1 MRKHMIALLGFLAGA
16 AVYYMKAPV
25 RETASIQD
33 DFHQQEFVSTS
44 QAAPSPSATPAASAA
59 KSIPIILEASDPAE
73 EETTL
78 IPGLPRGMKFAP
90 NVKAI
95 PEDQYS
101 EGKIILKK
109 NGFIFYKGK
118 TSGDATANV
127 VYDQRLNTFHPLT
140 ATIKLMGI
148 NEEKRNEIL
157 KAWDEYHYNAELG
170 VQYIQSSHDKLFDDY
185 EDLKTSGVKAS
196 LEIIQAVYQS
206 R

>member
-1 MRKHMIALLGFLAGA
+1 MRKNMIALLGFLSGA

-44 QAAPSPSATPAASAA
+44 QAAPSPLAPSAPQA
-59 KSIPIILEASDPAE
+59 KIIPVETEASDPSL
-73 EETTL
+73 EETAQ

-90 NVKAI
+90 KVRAI

-101 EGKIILKK
+101 EGKILLKK
-109 NGFIFYKGK
+109 NGFIFYRGK
-118 TSGDATANV
+118 ASEGNANV

-140 ATIKLMGI
+140 ATIKLTGI

-157 KAWDEYHYNAELG
+157 KAWDEYHYNADLG
-170 VQYIQSSHDKLFDDY
+170 VQYVQSSHETLFDDF
-185 EDLKTSGVKAS
+185 EELKKSGAKAS
-196 LEIIQAVYQS
+196 LEIIQSVYQS

>member
-1 MRKHMIALLGFLAGA
+1 MRKHMIALLGFLSGA

-33 DFHQQEFVSTS
+33 DFHQQEFVTTS
-44 QAAPSPSATPAASAA
+44 QAAPSALAAPVA
-59 KSIPIILEASDPAE
+59 KAIPVILETSDPAE
-73 EETTL
+73 EEAII

-101 EGKIILKK
+101 EGKILLKK

-140 ATIKLMGI
+140 ATIKLTGI
-148 NEEKRNEIL
+148 NEVKRNEIL
-157 KAWDEYHYNAELG
+157 KSWDEYHYNSQLG
-170 VQYIQSSHDKLFDDY
+170 VQYIQSSHETLFEDY
-185 EDLKTSGVKAS
+185 EDLKTSGAKPS
-196 LEIIQAVYQS
+196 LEVIQAVYQS

>member
-1 MRKHMIALLGFLAGA
+1 MRKHMIALLGFLSGA

-44 QAAPSPSATPAASAA
+44 QAAPSPVAVPMARIIPVAT
-59 KSIPIILEASDPAE
+59 EASDPAE

-101 EGKIILKK
+101 EGKILLKK

-118 TSGDATANV
+118 VSGDSTANV

-140 ATIKLMGI
+140 ATIKLTGI
-148 NEEKRNEIL
+148 DDEKRNEIL
-157 KAWDEYHYNAELG
+157 KAWEEYHYNGELD
-170 VQYIQSSHDKLFDDY
+170 VQYVQSSHETLFDDF
-185 EDLKTSGVKAS
+185 EELKKTGAKAS

>member
-1 MRKHMIALLGFLAGA
+1 MRRHLIALLGFLSGA

-44 QAAPSPSATPAASAA
+44 QAAPSPLVTAPA
-59 KSIPIILEASDPAE
+59 KVIPVEVDAFDPSSE
-73 EETTL
+73 ESNSL
-78 IPGLPRGMKFAP
+78 PGLPRGMKFAP
-90 NVKAI
+90 KVRAI

-101 EGKIILKK
+101 EGKILLKK
-109 NGFIFYKGK
+109 NGFIFYRGK
-118 TSGDATANV
+118 AGEGNANV

-140 ATIKLMGI
+140 ATIKLTGI

-157 KAWDEYHYNAELG
+157 KAWDEYHYNADLG
-170 VQYIQSSHDKLFDDY
+170 VQYVQSSHETLLDDF
-185 EDLKTSGVKAS
+185 EELKKSGAKAS
-196 LEIIQAVYQS
+196 LEIIQSVYQS